1 MWLRG
6 CRYGHDGAGGGH
18 DCRSS
23 RGALIS
29 DQGSGAVER
38 LLAIGGNSFPDGKL
52 KLFTS

>member
-6 CRYGHDGAGGGH
+6 CRYGHDGAGGGC

-29 DQGSGAVER
+29 DQGLGAVER